1 MKDLIEP
8 LDNIQ
13 FDHSRWLNEAIFAEK
28 EIALYQQRL
37 LELLKNNREKKE
49 EITTLFDDFDQEKK
63 LANII
68 KSKIRKQVIHIGQLA
83 HSNGELKTMIDSG
96 HSEVREEMENFRQ
109 QYATLKEN
117 FHRFSALQN

>member
-1 MKDLIEP
+1 
-8 LDNIQ
+8 
-13 FDHSRWLNEAIFAEK
+13 K

-63 LANII
+63 LANTI
-68 KSKIRKQVIHIGQLA
+68 KSKIKKQVIHISQLA

-96 HSEVREEMENFRQ
+96 HGEVREEMENFRQ
-109 QYATLKEN
+109 QYAALKEN